1 MLRFVMRILLSP
13 GAIMA
18 INAVILVL
26 MIMVAYDAL
35 HGLMTMTDLTEPMEV
50 IEDIG
55 VIMIGWGVALEERK
69 EMRLVFGIVNP
80 ANESWQEDVD
90 RTCHRTGIGQ
100 LVFGLFIE
108 ICLSIVRLPSRIVD
122 TTTIDEYLVGVGT
135 AFLGIGLFILVRHNI
150 VLAKLMGTSNNGVVD
165 RCMRVIGLT

>member
-1 MLRFVMRILLSP
+1 
-13 GAIMA
+13 
-18 INAVILVL
+18 
-26 MIMVAYDAL
+26 
-35 HGLMTMTDLTEPMEV
+35 
-50 IEDIG
+50 
-55 VIMIGWGVALEERK
+55 
-69 EMRLVFGIVNP
+69 MRLVFGIVNP

-150 VLAKLMGTSNNGVVD
+150 VLAKLMT
-165 RCMRVIGLT
+165 RAR